1 MFPGAGRNSRQGFD
15 PGLFHSVIRKAVG
28 AAVLACAVAASG
40 CSTTGQNFNSMALER
55 IIPGQ
60 TTLAD
65 AIDILGSEPQDIW
78 RSTDGSAL
86 ARWAYKG
93 TVLTDA
99 IYLRQEALL
108 RFDAFGRFERM
119 VHSVNVPARPPKR
132 APSVPN
138 SYTSS
143 SYSPAPDYYDPVS
156 AGEPVQVVTP
166 AWNPVRAANPLQD
179 NSEAGIPAPAVTYP
193 IPR

>member
-1 MFPGAGRNSRQGFD
+1 MFPGVSRNSGHGVGAS
-15 PGLFHSVIRKAVG
+15 GLFHSVIRRPVG
-28 AAVLACAVAASG
+28 VAVLACAVAASG

-108 RFDAFGRFERM
+108 RFDAYGRFERM
-119 VHSVNVPARPPKR
+119 VDSVNVPARPPKR
-132 APSVPN
+132 APSVPHT
-138 SYTSS
+138 YTS
-143 SYSPAPDYYDPVS
+143 SYSPGADYYDPVA
-156 AGEPVQVVTP
+156 AGEPVHVVTP
-166 AWNPVRAANPLQD
+166 AWNPVPAANPLQE